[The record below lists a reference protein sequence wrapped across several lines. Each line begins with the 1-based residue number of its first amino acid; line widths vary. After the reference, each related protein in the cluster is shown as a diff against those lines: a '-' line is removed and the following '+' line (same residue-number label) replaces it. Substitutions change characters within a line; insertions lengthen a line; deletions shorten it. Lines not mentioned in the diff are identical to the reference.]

1 MPGRTLDKDELEVVD
16 YALLTLTTTGAVTLS
31 TTGGNS
37 NCDPAINSTAYK
49 NKVKRALMT
58 VEVTPCRFRTD
69 GTAPTATEGHLLY
82 VGDTLDLTQRSWGT
96 LLNSTSLLNFIA
108 TTGVPKVRITYFR

>member
-1 MPGRTLDKDELEVVD
+1 MPGRTYDEDELEVLD
-16 YALLTLTTTGAVTLS
+16 YATLTLS
-31 TTGGNS
+31 TTGAVGLSSTACTVN
-37 NCDPAINSTAYK
+37 ANSTTFS
-49 NKVKRALMT
+49 NKVKRALLT

-82 VGDTLDLTQRSWGT
+82 VGDVLNLTNRSWGT

-108 TTGVPKVRITYFR
+108 TTGAPKVRITYFK